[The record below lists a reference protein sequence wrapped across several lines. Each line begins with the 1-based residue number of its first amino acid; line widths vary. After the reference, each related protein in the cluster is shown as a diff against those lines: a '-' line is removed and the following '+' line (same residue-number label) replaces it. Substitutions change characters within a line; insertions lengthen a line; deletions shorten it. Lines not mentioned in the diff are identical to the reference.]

1 MWFSLIVAGALHGL
15 ILLPVIL
22 SLAGGPGFPMQEADE
37 EWMSTAIRSGYEYTS
52 VIGCPSSEHSE
63 TLFRFPMHSRS
74 LAHTFFFFLL
84 FSQAFPRGRY
94 LGPQRLGGRCDT
106 KGTPSLLFLE
116 IRDSMHFLDRVMFVM
131 APVGKP
137 STSVLLI
144 SFPLSSRARA

>member
-1 MWFSLIVAGALHGL
+1 MLPQIYYFRMWFSLIVAGALHGL

-52 VIGCPSSEHSE
+52 VIGRPATE
-63 TLFRFPMHSRS
+63 TLFLFPMRSRS
-74 LAHTFFFFLL
+74 LAHTF

-94 LGPQRLGGRCDT
+94 LGPQRLGGCCDT

-116 IRDSMHFLDRVMFVM
+116 IRDSMHVLDRVMFVM
-131 APVGKP
+131 APV
-137 STSVLLI
+137 
-144 SFPLSSRARA
+144 